1 MKSENLRNR
10 ILAFDLAWIPVALA
24 AEQALCPAWHC
35 GQVPLAPFNFIVY
48 LVCTLFAW
56 VLLSENLHLDGFC
69 AGWRL
74 SSVVSHL
81 LLAVALLMV
90 ILLAVDNVSGRYVGR
105 LTLSVF
111 SLFLLAGFLCIRGI
125 ALRLVLRQYRN
136 GHVNRVVILGSDR
149 LATELAMKFNHHPEF
164 LCKVIGF
171 LCPKSEFAAPCRDAE
186 KLPLSV
192 STMEV
197 ADLLRQHQVNELVLA
212 HTPASHEILRLV
224 AFCRERAIRISLVPE
239 PYELYLSRPKL
250 LDLGGLPL
258 LQLGDMSI
266 PTSAR
271 IGKRILDLALG
282 FVLALV
288 VLPVVL
294 VFGAALRFHTGR
306 ALRWERRVGLQ
317 GSEFSMLRLNVERDV
332 QPRSRFE
339 WLLWQLSIS
348 ELPQLWNVLRGDMSL
363 VGPRPESPERA
374 SRYSVWQLQRL
385 TVRPGMTG
393 RAQVYGLRE
402 QHSSED
408 KTRHDLQYM
417 LRPSLLKDLSL
428 IIETVWTLAFRF
440 IKIPKHALTA
450 NFAPGIDA
458 TPHPVSYFSPTQPF
472 PEMLQHAH
480 RTQSGSD

>member
-212 HTPASHEILRLV
+212 HTPASMRFCAWLHSAASGPYGSVWFRNPTNSTFRVPNCWTWEGCPCCSSGICRYLRQPELANAFSISRLV
-224 AFCRERAIRISLVPE
+224 
-239 PYELYLSRPKL
+239 LSWP
-250 LDLGGLPL
+250 
-258 LQLGDMSI
+258 
-266 PTSAR
+266 
-271 IGKRILDLALG
+271 
-282 FVLALV
+282 
-288 VLPVVL
+288 
-294 VFGAALRFHTGR
+294 
-306 ALRWERRVGLQ
+306 
-317 GSEFSMLRLNVERDV
+317 
-332 QPRSRFE
+332 
-339 WLLWQLSIS
+339 
-348 ELPQLWNVLRGDMSL
+348 
-363 VGPRPESPERA
+363 
-374 SRYSVWQLQRL
+374 
-385 TVRPGMTG
+385 
-393 RAQVYGLRE
+393 
-402 QHSSED
+402 
-408 KTRHDLQYM
+408 
-417 LRPSLLKDLSL
+417 
-428 IIETVWTLAFRF
+428 
-440 IKIPKHALTA
+440 
-450 NFAPGIDA
+450 
-458 TPHPVSYFSPTQPF
+458 
-472 PEMLQHAH
+472 
-480 RTQSGSD
+480 